1 VTQGASRTLEYAYD
15 DWAVGVVAH
24 VLHDETNATKYRTRS
39 LNYVNVW
46 DKDKEFMCPRT
57 SDGKLHCSL
66 ESAWYFVDK
75 EYTEGNAWQWTWF
88 VPGDPLG
95 LVALFGADAFNK
107 KLDEC
112 MFRSTLHP
120 SNALPNPYYWAGNE
134 PDILHPW
141 LFVFGGRPDL
151 TQKWTRWVA
160 QHKCHGVGCPCSALH
175 RYNTKPDGIPGNDDY
190 GTLSAWLVFSGVGIY
205 PLAGTP
211 LYLIGSPSAPALNI
225 SLPTGV
231 LQIRTEGWTEKAVD
245 LFACMRSDPPA
256 GIRVA
261 CDVERPGSRC
271 AGSQT

>member
-1 VTQGASRTLEYAYD
+1 
-15 DWAVGVVAH
+15 
-24 VLHDETNATKYRTRS
+24 
-39 LNYVNVW
+39 
-46 DKDKEFMCPRT
+46 
-57 SDGKLHCSL
+57 
-66 ESAWYFVDK
+66 
-75 EYTEGNAWQWTWF
+75 
-88 VPGDPLG
+88 
-95 LVALFGADAFNK
+95 
-107 KLDEC
+107 

-231 LQIRTEGWTEKAVD
+231 LQIRTEGWTEKAVYVSRVMLND
-245 LFACMRSDPPA
+245 QALAVPA
-256 GIRVA
+256 VRHEQIAHGATLTFTMQDTPSKWGADVNWTATFPDVA
-261 CDVERPGSRC
+261 STW
-271 AGSQT
+271 ATK